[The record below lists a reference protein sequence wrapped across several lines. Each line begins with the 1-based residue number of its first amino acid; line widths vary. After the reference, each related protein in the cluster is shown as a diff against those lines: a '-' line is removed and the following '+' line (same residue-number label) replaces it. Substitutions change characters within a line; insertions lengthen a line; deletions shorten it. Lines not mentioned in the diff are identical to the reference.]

1 MQIIKRNGSRVDYEP
16 DKIYQAILKAANSV
30 FIVTDELRAHLA
42 EVTRKVTLDL
52 EELGLDVITISM
64 VQSQVEQRLLSA
76 GYTQI
81 AEHYIEYR
89 LQRDIERYGY
99 ADHIAVHLRF
109 EHLR

>member
-30 FIVTDELRAHLA
+30 FFLTDELRGHLA
-42 EVTRKVTLDL
+42 DVTRKVTLDL
-52 EELGLDVITISM
+52 EELGLDVVTISM

-81 AEHYIEYR
+81 AERYIEYR